1 MNFQI
6 LTHKVVRVSQHHVF
20 ASKSGNKQ
28 TDLML
33 PVFSVLQRASSLKVC
48 RGSYWGS
55 SGARKC
61 SAYRAGAAFCCTSY
75 SEAFH
80 LHFLPEVKL
89 RGRIDERSEPPGG
102 ISVSWKLV
110 MYIFISIKTILKS
123 FQANVTRSYCYNYLN
138 RSWYTCLT
146 APELASLSVR
156 AAAPFLCHGPVFTE
170 RPLRRR
176 GQTNTV
182 KTVQ

>member
-1 MNFQI
+1 MKATAQSSTDGGVSISFLRTKPWRHLIEERVETPGQEGAHVSAWWIKKSRNPLSL

-61 SAYRAGAAFCCTSY
+61 SVYRAGAAFCCTSY
-75 SEAFH
+75 SEAFR

-102 ISVSWKLV
+102 ISVSWKG
-110 MYIFISIKTILKS
+110 
-123 FQANVTRSYCYNYLN
+123 RS
-138 RSWYTCLT
+138 
-146 APELASLSVR
+146 V
-156 AAAPFLCHGPVFTE
+156 HI
-170 RPLRRR
+170 
-176 GQTNTV
+176 
-182 KTVQ
+182 